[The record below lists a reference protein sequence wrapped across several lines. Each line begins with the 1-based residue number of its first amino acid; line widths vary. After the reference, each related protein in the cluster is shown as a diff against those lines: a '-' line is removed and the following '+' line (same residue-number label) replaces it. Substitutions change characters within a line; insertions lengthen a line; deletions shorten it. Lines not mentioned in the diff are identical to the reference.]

1 MVAGIAVMTGDVTA
15 TVTTETA
22 ALAEPLDLA
31 EGSSEYSQHVVVFR
45 CAAAAPTTQPQ
56 LSGSGH
62 TFAQR
67 TGGSRFVTKVPFQEE
82 LSLEA

>member
-31 EGSSEYSQHVVVFR
+31 EGSRSEYSQLVLVFR

-62 TFAQR
+62 AFAQR
-67 TGGSRFVTKVPFQEE
+67 TGGS
-82 LSLEA
+82 